1 MKNKGC
7 IYVLVNP
14 AFPHLVK
21 IGYAD
26 DIENRLKTLNS
37 NSGIPADF
45 HVYLTYENAAR
56 LEDKRVHELIDII
69 NPALRYNKKREFY
82 EMTTEQAYNMF
93 LSMATIHGFQDN
105 LVLNPLNDSYIAEMI
120 EKTLPVAEKTTKATP
135 LTFNMIEIAA
145 GEKLVYTGDETVEV
159 IVHED
164 LRHVVYNG
172 EKISMSKLAAKLLG
186 SKYHVQ
192 GPLYFMYK
200 GKRLTDIRK
209 EIGI

>member
-1 MKNKGC
+1 MKNKGS

-26 DIENRLKTLNS
+26 DVESRLKTLNS

-45 HVYLTYENAAR
+45 HVYLTYEGVAR

-93 LSMATIHGFQDN
+93 LSMATIHDCKDN
-105 LVLNPLNDSYIAEMI
+105 LALNPLKDPYIDDIMSDLQEI
-120 EKTLPVAEKTTKATP
+120 KQKGSKASP
-135 LTFNMIEIAA
+135 LTFDMIKIAA
-145 GEKLVYTGDETVEV
+145 GAELTYTEDDSVKVY
-159 IVHED
+159 VHED
-164 LRHVVYNG
+164 LKHVIYNG
-172 EKISMSKLAAKLLG
+172 EKISMSKLATKLLG
-186 SKYHVQ
+186 AKYQVQ

-200 GKRLTDIRK
+200 GKRLTEIRK
-209 EIGI
+209 EMGV